1 MSRELRNGDLVR
13 VPAENVA
20 PTYEGWTPDGLLGIV
35 IDDIDAHE
43 EVHIMYTG
51 SMLTGWWNV
60 ESLELV
66 SDGGG
71 AAYCARI
78 KCVSPSCAC
87 RV

>member
-13 VPAENVA
+13 VPPENLSTVWADGA
-20 PTYEGWTPDGLLGIV
+20 PAGLLAMV

-43 EVHIMYTG
+43 EVLVMYAGTTD
-51 SMLTGWWNV
+51 TGWWNV
-60 ESLELV
+60 ESLELI
-66 SDGGG
+66 SDGGE

-78 KCVSPSCAC
+78 ECSSPTCAC